1 MKYQEFVEQLLE
13 FEQQQVVID
22 EVHTEALSLYH
33 GRQYSEAEKKF
44 KQVLEWD
51 ENHAAAWL
59 NLGTLY
65 YATER
70 YADALETLIKC
81 LEIDSSGAIQHY
93 SIGLVLE
100 KVGAIPQAI
109 QAYQQ
114 AIALDPTWID
124 AYNSLGNIFCE
135 AGELEQAES
144 IYRQAVAVKPEH
156 FGSYLNLGN
165 VLLEQEHVD
174 EAIVAYEKALQLKP
188 RNPDTL
194 YNLGVAFE
202 TKNDFAE
209 AALNYG
215 YAFYRQGKYQEAI
228 NHYQIFLE
236 NKTGDEFC
244 YDALAECYKSLNQC
258 EQAVQTYEDGLK
270 IYPRSSFLY
279 FQLISLLHFFGKTRD
294 AIALAKKASQL
305 LPDVLVFKLE
315 EKRLLPILY
324 ENEVDIEFYRH
335 RFATSLEELI
345 QQTSLETPEAKKRA
359 LESVA
364 SRTNFYLQYQGKNDI
379 DLQTQY
385 GQFVHKVMVAN
396 YPEWVK
402 PLSKRPL
409 QKNEKI
415 RIGYVSDFLRGHTV
429 GKEMLGWLRNRN
441 EQEFEVY
448 CYYINNK
455 VDYFTQQYRLYSNY
469 FHHIPEDLQG
479 VCQQIITDK
488 LDVLVFLDIGMH
500 PQVTQMAGL
509 RLAPIQCTSWGH
521 PITSGIP
528 TIDYFLSS
536 DLMEPENAQKHYSEE
551 LICLPNIGI
560 SYAKPM
566 IPETKKSRVEF
577 GLREEAVIYLS
588 CQSLFKYLPQYDYI
602 FPAIAQRVPQAQ
614 FAFIA
619 HGSAY
624 ITEIFRQR
632 LQCAFAQMGLDSE
645 QHCIILPRI
654 SWSDYCNVNCIS
666 DIFLD
671 TLSWSGGNTTLEA
684 IACNLPIV
692 TYPGEF
698 MRGRHAYGILKM
710 LGVTDSIAQT
720 EAEYIDIAAKL
731 GLDRDWRDSIVKRMV
746 ERHSSLYDD
755 KICVKALEDF
765 YRRVVREA

>member
-1 MKYQEFVEQLLE
+1 MKYQDFFEKLIEC
-13 FEQQQVVID
+13 EQQQIVID
-22 EVHTEALSLYH
+22 DLHTEALSLYH
-33 GRQYSEAEKKF
+33 SRQYSEAEKKF

-51 ENHAAAWL
+51 DNHTAAWL

-70 YADALETLIKC
+70 YTEALETLIKC

-93 SIGLVLE
+93 SLGLVLE

-114 AIALDPTWID
+114 TIVLDSTWID
-124 AYNSLGNIFCE
+124 AYNSLGNIFSE
-135 AGELEQAES
+135 AGELEKAES
-144 IYRQAVAVKPEH
+144 IYRQAVAVKPDH

-165 VLLEQEHVD
+165 VLLEQEYID
-174 EAIVAYEKALQLKP
+174 EAIAAYEQALHLKP
-188 RNPDTL
+188 RNPDIL

-209 AALNYG
+209 ATLNYG

-228 NHYQIFLE
+228 DQYNTFLE
-236 NKTGDEFC
+236 SKIGDEFF
-244 YDALAECYKSLNQC
+244 YNALAECYKLLNH
-258 EQAVQTYEDGLK
+258 YEKAIQIYEEALK
-270 IYPRSSFLY
+270 IYPKSSFLY
-279 FQLISLLHFFGKTRD
+279 FQLILLLHFSGKTREG
-294 AIALAKKASQL
+294 IAVAQKAAQL
-305 LPDVLVFKLE
+305 FPDILVFKLE

-324 ENEVDIEFYRH
+324 ENESEIEFYRQ
-335 RFATSLEELI
+335 RFANSLDELSSHTSLD
-345 QQTSLETPEAKKRA
+345 TPERRKRA
-359 LESVA
+359 LESIA

-379 DLQTQY
+379 NLQTQY
-385 GQFVHKVMVAN
+385 GQFVHKVMAAN

-402 PLSKRPL
+402 PLSKHLLR
-409 QKNEKI
+409 KNEKI
-415 RIGYVSDFLRGHTV
+415 RIGYISNFLCGHTV
-429 GKEMLGWLRNRN
+429 GKLMLGWLRNRN
-441 EQEFEVY
+441 EEEFEVY
-448 CYYINNK
+448 CYYIDTK
-455 VDYFTQQYRLYSNY
+455 VDYLTQQYRLYSNY
-469 FHHIPEDLQG
+469 FYQIPEDLESI
-479 VCQQIITDK
+479 CKQILKDK

-521 PITSGIP
+521 PITTGIP
-528 TIDYFLSS
+528 TIDYYLSCT
-536 DLMEPENAQKHYSEE
+536 LMEPEQAQKHYSEE

-560 SYAKPM
+560 SYAKPV
-566 IPETKKSRVEF
+566 IPEPKKSRTEF
-577 GLREEAVIYLS
+577 GLKEEAVVYLS

-602 FPAIAQRVPQAQ
+602 FPAIAQRVPHAQ

-624 ITEIFRQR
+624 ITEIFQQR
-632 LQCAFAQMGLDSE
+632 LQRAFAQLNLNSQQYCVM
-645 QHCIILPRI
+645 LPRI
-654 SWSDYCNVNCIS
+654 NWSDYCNVNCIS
-666 DIFLD
+666 DVFLD

-692 TYPGEF
+692 TCPGEF

-710 LGVTDSIAQT
+710 LGVTDTIACT
-720 EAEYIDIAAKL
+720 EAEYIDIAVKL
-731 GLDRDWRDSIVKRMV
+731 GSDRDWRNTIVKRMI
-746 ERHSSLYDD
+746 ELHPSLYDD